1 MPFKLS
7 PYLTL
12 NEQVNREISS
22 GVPKEVAEHR
32 IARLVE
38 HEAELDRIRETNRPL
53 TAWGRVDLEKLL
65 AENEQEF
72 QTAETAR
79 RSEEMRSIQEAK
91 AAREAAAREAEHER
105 YVTQHT
111 APHLSMEERAALD
124 AEIRERNANPEEK
137 SCPVCRRSVALIDGQ
152 LPREHKITVRNEFHQ
167 LETRVCLPY
176 GLEEPPRIQPRVEIA
191 EPDFSAMQKRM
202 PTWRYP
208 S

>member
-12 NEQVNREISS
+12 NEQVGREISS

-38 HEAELDRIRETNRPL
+38 HEDELQRIRETNRAL
-53 TAWGRVDLEKLL
+53 TKWGEVALQKLL
-65 AENEQEF
+65 AENEREF

-79 RSEEMRSIQEAK
+79 RAEELRAIADEK
-91 AAREAAAREAEHER
+91 TTREAVRKAEHER
-105 YVTQHT
+105 SVAQRT
-111 APHLSMEERAALD
+111 APRMSAEEREAVD
-124 AEIRERNANPEEK
+124 AEIREKNANPKEK
-137 SCPVCRRSVALIDGQ
+137 PCPICHRSVALIDGQ

-176 GLEEPPRIQPRVEIA
+176 GLEEPPRTQPRVEIA
-191 EPDFSAMQKRM
+191 EPDFSAMQSRV
-202 PTWRYP
+202 PTWEFPR
-208 S
+208 